1 MECRL
6 VLGAT
11 CVLLEDLGFT
21 KRGDLEHQPMTY
33 YYSDLVVQRVYAD
46 IIVSEV
52 IELLFNKLTIEVDRW
67 QIDPDTGMYQVIEEL
82 SFSIHDPKSIP
93 LLTSYIKREISNV
106 RLQYSET
113 QQ

>member
-21 KRGDLEHQPMTY
+21 KRRNLEHQPMTY
-33 YYSDLVVQRVYAD
+33 HYSDLVVQRVYAD
-46 IIVSEV
+46 IICSEV

-67 QIDPDTGMYQVIEEL
+67 QTDPDTGLYQVIDEL
-82 SFSIHDPKSIP
+82 SFSIHDPESIP
-93 LLTSYIKREISNV
+93 LLTSYIKKEISNV
-106 RLQYSET
+106 QLRYLET